1 MIIERG
7 FVHSLLDVAEN
18 RCVIKEA
25 DIVRAFLEF
34 VGRERDIRIGE
45 NYGGRA
51 DSGGVGMGRGRGW
64 LVEPINLD

>member
-1 MIIERG
+1 MIIERS

-45 NYGGRA
+45 NYGGEPIRVGWGWE
-51 DSGGVGMGRGRGW
+51 GGEVGW
-64 LVEPINLD
+64 LNR

>member
-1 MIIERG
+1 MIIERS

-45 NYGGRA
+45 NYGASRFGWGDGKGARL
-51 DSGGVGMGRGRGW
+51 VG
-64 LVEPINLD
+64 